1 MERVLAMRE
10 LRAERKSITLQICE
24 NQRGRF
30 LRVTET
36 SAGIDNVIIV
46 PDNGLACFSTAIREL
61 VAEAESSGTG
71 QDS

>member
-1 MERVLAMRE
+1 MEQVIATRE
-10 LRAERKSITLQICE
+10 LRAERKSITLQLCQ

-46 PDNGLACFSTAIREL
+46 PDHGLACFAAAIQELITETA
-61 VAEAESSGTG
+61 
-71 QDS
+71 D